1 MKYWSFALVLV
12 ACGGA
17 GGTPLLE
24 GGASDDATSGSDA
37 QQGSDAQPGNDAQPV
52 KDAGPNCQ
60 ALLADLE
67 QKRQAAVQC
76 CLTCGTLQCTQQIE
90 GLCCP
95 LTVTSGDSL
104 ASKAYENALQ
114 AVKDANCQINC
125 PPNTCSSKPTDLCQQ
140 SGTCLQ

>member
-1 MKYWSFALVLV
+1 MKYLSFAFVL
-12 ACGGA
+12 AGCGGA

-24 GGASDDATSGSDA
+24 GGAGDDATTSDA
-37 QQGSDAQPGNDAQPV
+37 QSSDAQASDGQPG

-60 ALLADLE
+60 SLIADLE
-67 QKRQAAVQC
+67 EKRQAAVQC

-90 GLCCP
+90 GMCCP

-114 AVKDANCQINC
+114 AVKDAKCVINC
-125 PPNTCSSKPTDLCQQ
+125 PPNTCSSKPSLVCQQ
-140 SGTCLQ
+140 TGTCTQ

>member
-1 MKYWSFALVLV
+1 MSFAVLLVA

-17 GGTPLLE
+17 EGTPLFD
-24 GGASDDATSGSDA
+24 GGGNGDDATASDA
-37 QQGSDAQPGNDAQPV
+37 QSTDAQPK
-52 KDAGPNCQ
+52 KDSGPDCQ
-60 ALLADLE
+60 VLLADLE

-76 CLTCGTLQCTQQIE
+76 CLTCGSLQCTQQIE

-114 AVKDANCQINC
+114 AIKDANCVINC
-125 PPNTCSSKPTDLCQQ
+125 PAVTCSTKPSLLCEQ
-140 SGTCLQ
+140 SGSCAQQ

>member
-1 MKYWSFALVLV
+1 MKHLSLALALV

-17 GGTPLLE
+17 TGTPLLD
-24 GGASDDATSGSDA
+24 GGDNGDDATTSDA
-37 QQGSDAQPGNDAQPV
+37 GPSSDASNDAQPG

-67 QKRQAAVQC
+67 TKRQAAVQC

-104 ASKAYENALQ
+104 SAKAYENALQ
-114 AVKDANCQINC
+114 AVMNASCMINC
-125 PPNTCSSKPTDLCQQ
+125 PPNTCSTKPSNVCQATGSCMQ
-140 SGTCLQ
+140 